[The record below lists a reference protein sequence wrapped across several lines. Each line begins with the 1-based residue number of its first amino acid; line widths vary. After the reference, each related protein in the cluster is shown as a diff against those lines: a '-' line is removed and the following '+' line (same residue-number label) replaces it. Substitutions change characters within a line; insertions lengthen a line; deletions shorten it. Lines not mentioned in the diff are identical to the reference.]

1 MNEPQPTPGS
11 WWQTLPGVLTA
22 LAGVITAI
30 SGLVALF
37 YPHGSDA
44 GRQGEATAAT
54 TPSPPPSPTSSPS
67 PSPAPT
73 PSTQQT
79 GTATQVPAK
88 PSPVVKAWSEAV
100 AVVVGRDGR
109 ETRLRADSLSNCV
122 SATHDL
128 TLASGQ
134 SVDFERMASFEVQ
147 HADPHTAS
155 TAKARLQITLLD
167 GGTVSDSVDANCDL
181 FGFNDVGRFATFFDQ
196 IRVVRFER

>member
-1 MNEPQPTPGS
+1 MSDPQTPGN

-22 LAGVITAI
+22 LAGVITAVG
-30 SGLVALF
+30 GLVALL
-37 YPHGSDA
+37 YQHGVFSQHGDA
-44 GRQGEATAAT
+44 AVA
-54 TPSPPPSPTSSPS
+54 S
-67 PSPAPT
+67 APT
-73 PSTQQT
+73 PSEAKA
-79 GTATQVPAK
+79 TAAPPQQVPK
-88 PSPVVKAWSEAV
+88 PVPPQAPHQVSHAVDKAWSDSV

-109 ETRLRADSLSNCV
+109 ETRLRADSLSNCI
-122 SATHDL
+122 SANHEL

-196 IRVVRFER
+196 IRMVRFER

>member
-1 MNEPQPTPGS
+1 MAEPQQATS

-22 LAGVITAI
+22 LAGVITAL
-30 SGLVALF
+30 SGLVALL
-37 YPHGSDA
+37 YQNGVLGHQKGTGGA
-44 GRQGEATAAT
+44 GDVVATQSTAGASVGPSAATAPT
-54 TPSPPPSPTSSPS
+54 TSPPTPAKALP
-67 PSPAPT
+67 PAP
-73 PSTQQT
+73 
-79 GTATQVPAK
+79 K
-88 PSPVVKAWSEAV
+88 PWSGAV

-122 SATHDL
+122 SASHDL

-196 IRVVRFER
+196 IRLVRFER